1 MHNARGR
8 VLTTRKE
15 NFVQTSE
22 DLGKLLLRIAMGV
35 LILFHGVSKLLHGLD
50 AVSGAVAAAGLPAL
64 VAYGVYLGEV
74 VAPILLLLGLWTR
87 LAAVVVAINML
98 GAFALVHYTQIAT
111 LGVGGGWA
119 LELQGIYLLTALA
132 IALLGAGRFS
142 VGGTRGRWN

>member
-74 VAPILLLLGLWTR
+74 VAPILLLLG
-87 LAAVVVAINML
+87 
-98 GAFALVHYTQIAT
+98 AFALVHYTQIAT